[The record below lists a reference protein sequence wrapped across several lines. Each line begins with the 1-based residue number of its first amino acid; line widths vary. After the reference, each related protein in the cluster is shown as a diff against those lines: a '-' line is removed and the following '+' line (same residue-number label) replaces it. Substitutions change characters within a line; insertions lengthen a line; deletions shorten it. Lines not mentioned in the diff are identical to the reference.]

1 MTTMAVG
8 ARLRRV
14 PSASP
19 STSSA
24 EATMTER
31 EPLPTRADY
40 PVLYEIP
47 TRWLDNDIYG
57 HVNNVNYYS
66 FFDTAIANYLIGEGG
81 LDPWRDQV
89 VGYCVESGCRF
100 HRGIRFPDRITAG
113 LRVASSADRASATRS
128 ASFVAT
134 SRRPRGRPLRP
145 RLRRPRRR
153 AIRAGSPRDP
163 GRSAR
168 LMAAPEQASS

>member
-1 MTTMAVG
+1 MA
-8 ARLRRV
+8 R
-14 PSASP
+14 
-19 STSSA
+19 
-24 EATMTER
+24 ER
-31 EPLPTRADY
+31 PPRRADY

-113 LRVASSADRASATRS
+113 LRVARLGRSSVRYEIGIFRGDEQEAAADGHFVHVFVDRAEERS
-128 ASFVAT
+128 APIPT
-134 SRRPRGRPLRP
+134 
-145 RLRRPRRR
+145 
-153 AIRAGSPRDP
+153 AIRAAL
-163 GRSAR
+163 AR
-168 LMAAPEQASS
+168 LTAAPEQASS